1 MTALTWPKAVMIF
14 KRSFPVT
21 RRTQRQWIN
30 TSVRVLTPSAH
41 VEALGVNLSEGG
53 MCFFS
58 VANLRVGS
66 QVDIEFRPP
75 QAEEPVRVSG
85 KIRHRA
91 LYLYGIEFLSNNS
104 DPDLNTEPHRSAA
117 IQRSSS

>member
-1 MTALTWPKAVMIF
+1 
-14 KRSFPVT
+14 
-21 RRTQRQWIN
+21 
-30 TSVRVLTPSAH
+30 VLTPTAH
-41 VEALGVNLSEGG
+41 MDALGVNLSEGG

-66 QVDIEFRPP
+66 HVDIEFRPP

-104 DPDLNTEPHRSAA
+104 DHGLKPEPNRAAA

>member
-1 MTALTWPKAVMIF
+1 MIF

-41 VEALGVNLSEGG
+41 MDALGVNLSEGG
-53 MCFFS
+53 MCLFS
-58 VANLRVGS
+58 VANLPVGS
-66 QVDIEFRPP
+66 HIDIEFVPP
-75 QAEEPVRVSG
+75 RSNEPVRVAG

-91 LYLYGIEFLSNNS
+91 LYLYGIEFLHDSRQTPMS
-104 DPDLNTEPHRSAA
+104 QPQRSSA
-117 IQRSSS
+117 IQRS

>member
-1 MTALTWPKAVMIF
+1 MIF
-14 KRSFPVT
+14 KRGFPVT
-21 RRTQRQWIN
+21 RRTHRQWIN
-30 TSVRVLTPSAH
+30 TSVRVLTASAH
-41 VEALGVNLSEGG
+41 MDALGVNLSEGG

-58 VANLRVGS
+58 LTNLRVGS

-104 DPDLNTEPHRSAA
+104 DQAPMSEPQRPSV

>member
-1 MTALTWPKAVMIF
+1 MIF

-21 RRTQRQWIN
+21 RRTHRQWIN

-41 VEALGVNLSEGG
+41 MDALGVNLSEGG
-53 MCFFS
+53 MCLFS
-58 VANLRVGS
+58 VANLPVGS
-66 QVDIEFRPP
+66 HIDIEFVPP
-75 QAEEPVRVSG
+75 SSNETVRVAG

-91 LYLYGIEFLSNNS
+91 LYLYGIEFLHDSQQS
-104 DPDLNTEPHRSAA
+104 LTSEPHRSSA

>member
-1 MTALTWPKAVMIF
+1 MIF

-41 VEALGVNLSEGG
+41 MDALGVNLSEGG

-66 QVDIEFRPP
+66 HIDNEFVPP
-75 QAEEPVRVSG
+75 QGNEPVRVSG

-91 LYLYGIEFLSNNS
+91 LYLYGIEFMSSDS
-104 DPDLNTEPHRSAA
+104 DPRINELRRSSAN
-117 IQRSSS
+117 QRSS